1 VKILVI
7 TPCGREEDVI
17 QGHIDSIMTL
27 KGFDVMFV
35 VDEYTNKE
43 TSDILDSNIVNNER
57 IKTLEIEN
65 NRGLAGC
72 YIEGYRWFLKSDY
85 DQIIEMDV
93 DSHKVDDLK
102 TFLKKINEGH
112 KIILGSRSLG
122 KNKSSLKRRMIS
134 KIGTRLSNYL
144 LGLNLSDCTTGFQS
158 FSKDVVGLIDFENF
172 VSKSFLIQ
180 TEIKYNA
187 LNIPC
192 DEAIRNCKNLKVME
206 NSCYKFF
213 KFKNGPRFS
222 YIEVPIIYENSKTSL
237 NLKLVFSSF
246 FEFLTIVITDK
257 FQKKSK
263 KT

>member
-1 VKILVI
+1 MKILVI

-17 QGHIDSIMTL
+17 QSHIDSIMKL
-27 KGFDVMFV
+27 KGFDVMFI
-35 VDEYTNKE
+35 VDEFTNKE
-43 TSDILDSNIVNNER
+43 TNEILKNNISRDER
-57 IKTLEIEN
+57 IGTIEIKN

-72 YIEGYRWFLKSDY
+72 YIEGYKWFLKSDY

-93 DSHKVDDLK
+93 DSHKADDLK
-102 TFLKKINEGH
+102 IFLKKINEGH

-122 KNKSSLKRRMIS
+122 KNKSSLKRKAIS
-134 KIGTRLSNYL
+134 KIGTKLANRL
-144 LGLNLSDCTTGFQS
+144 LGLNLTDCTTGFQS
-158 FSKDVVGLIDFENF
+158 FSKDVVELINFENF

-192 DEAIRNCKNLKVME
+192 DEAIHNCKNLKVME

-246 FEFLTIVITDK
+246 FEFLTIVIADK
-257 FQKKSK
+257 FQKRSK